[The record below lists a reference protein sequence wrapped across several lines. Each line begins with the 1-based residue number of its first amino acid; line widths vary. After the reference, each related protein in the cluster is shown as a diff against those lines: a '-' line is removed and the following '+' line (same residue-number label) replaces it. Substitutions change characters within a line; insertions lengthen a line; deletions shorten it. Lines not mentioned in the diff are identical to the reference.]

1 MSKHKKSYYEENYH
15 MYKQPWEEATE
26 GCWIIVKKDGC
37 TSMKKI
43 ENAAYPELEYAL
55 VKYYDIVVER
65 YIQFINDRNRS
76 IGFSAAEIALDSAK
90 KIRELVIQQEI
101 SYTNNTKGD

>member
-1 MSKHKKSYYEENYH
+1 MANKHKSYYEENYH
-15 MYKQPWEEATE
+15 MYKQPWEDAKE
-26 GCWIIVKKDGC
+26 GCWIIVKRDGC

-65 YIQFINDRNRS
+65 YMEFINNRDTS
-76 IGFSAAEIALDSAK
+76 IGFSAAELALDSAK
-90 KIRELVIQQEI
+90 RLRELVIEQQM
-101 SYTNNTKGD
+101 SYTNYTKGE